1 MWQAAAAIGSA
12 IGGLGS
18 IANFGLGLAN
28 YNYQKKMQREA
39 WDREDVSVQRRVDD
53 LQAAGLSPVLAA
65 GQGASSMSP
74 ISIQAPQIDTS
85 AIEGATARYTQ
96 AAQAEL
102 ALLQQKAQIQ
112 QTEAQTAAIKQ
123 QQDKTA
129 LEMAFMTSN
138 NPLQLDLAQ
147 TELDY
152 RRALNPQNI
161 QRAVLENKGLGIA
174 NANALLD
181 KKLKT
186 IGVDQ
191 ATQNLVNSKI
201 DEQAKTLG
209 LTEQEKTI
217 AAKQVAIDLALN
229 QLDNRVWDTNFY
241 HKVGVPIDFQYGP
254 ISREA
259 AGVGG
264 LFSEA
269 LKKFLQRR

>member
-1 MWQAAAAIGSA
+1 MWQALSAIGSA
-12 IGGLGS
+12 LGGVSS
-18 IANFGLGLAN
+18 IANFGLGLSN
-28 YNYQKKMQREA
+28 YNYQKKMQQEA
-39 WDREDVSVQRRVDD
+39 WNREDTSIQRRVAD
-53 LQAAGLSPVLAA
+53 LKAAGLSPVLAA

-102 ALLQQKAQIQ
+102 ALQQQKAQID

-138 NPLQLDLAQ
+138 NPLQLDLAK

-152 RRALNPQNI
+152 RRALNPENI
-161 QRAVLENKGLGIA
+161 QRAVLENKGIGIA

-186 IGVDQ
+186 IGIDQ
-191 ATQNLVNSKI
+191 ATQNLINSKI

-217 AAKQVAIDLALN
+217 AAKQVAIDLAQN
-229 QLDNRVWDTNFY
+229 QLDNRLWDTKFY
-241 HKVGVPIDFQYGP
+241 HNLGVPIDYTYGP
-254 ISREA
+254 ISK
-259 AGVGG
+259 
-264 LFSEA
+264 EA
-269 LKKFLQRR
+269 LGVAGAFTESIKKFLQRR

>member
-1 MWQAAAAIGSA
+1 MWQALSAIGSA
-12 IGGLGS
+12 LGGVSS
-18 IANFGLGLAN
+18 IANFGLGLSN
-28 YNYQKKMQREA
+28 YDYQKKMQQEA
-39 WDREDVSVQRRVDD
+39 WNREDTSIQRRVAD
-53 LQAAGLSPVLAA
+53 LKAAGLSPVLAA

-102 ALLQQKAQIQ
+102 ALQQQKAQID

-138 NPLQLDLAQ
+138 NPLQLNLTQ

-152 RRALNPQNI
+152 RRALNPENI
-161 QRAVLENKGLGIA
+161 QRAVLENQGIGYA

-186 IGVDQ
+186 IGIDQ

-217 AAKQVAIDLALN
+217 AAKQVAIDLAQN
-229 QLDNRVWDTNFY
+229 QLDNRLWDTKFY
-241 HKVGVPIDFQYGP
+241 HNLGTPIDFTYGP
-254 ISREA
+254 MSK
-259 AGVGG
+259 
-264 LFSEA
+264 EA
-269 LKKFLQRR
+269 LGVAGAFTESIKKLLQRR